1 MIFIRQKSCG
11 KCIYLI
17 PKFRLC
23 TKPKIK
29 NSARLLKKSGQKFV
43 QIPSCGGP
51 YKKHTGKNKY
61 HAKSLSV
68 NGIDFDSKAEYT
80 RYVEL
85 NIAQKAGAI
94 SELSH
99 HKKFLLLPSS
109 EYGPAIYYE
118 SDYSYID
125 KTGKLIVEDVKSTA
139 TKTSLYKLKKRLMAE
154 KYNINITEIYEK

>member
-1 MIFIRQKSCG
+1 M
-11 KCIYLI
+11 YLV
-17 PKFRLC
+17 PKFRMC
-23 TKPKIK
+23 TKPGIRD
-29 NSARLLKKSGQKFV
+29 SERLLKESGQKFI
-43 QIPSCGGP
+43 QILSCGGP
-51 YKKHTGKNKY
+51 YRKHTGKNKY
-61 HAKSLSV
+61 HARALSV

-125 KTGKLIVEDVKSTA
+125 KTGKLIVEDVKSTV

-154 KYNINITEIYEK
+154 KYDIKITEIYEK